1 MKFDISNDLK
11 LIDLQIPGLH
21 FAKDDLLS
29 KKDADQDL
37 AMLKIKPVNTNI
49 YVGVIKVSAKK

>member
-1 MKFDISNDLK
+1 M

-21 FAKDDLLS
+21 FAEDDLLS

-37 AMLKIKPVNTNI
+37 DMLKIKPVNTNR
-49 YVGVIKVSAKK
+49 YEEVIKVSSGK